1 RLEAGGRVPQQAAA
15 VRPLIAELRRLEGD
29 RRARERPRPAA
40 APLERAPVNGAAD
53 RPIGVFDSGVGGLT
67 VLRELRRQ
75 LPNES
80 TLYLGDEARMP
91 YGPREPAEVVGF
103 TREAMRWFAEAD
115 CKLVVI
121 ACNTATS
128 VALETVR
135 DEFPVP
141 TIGVIRPGAAAAL
154 TATARRAVGVLATVL
169 TVRSGAY
176 VRALRDLDPLVDV
189 AQQACPKLVP
199 LVEDGKA
206 DSPAALDAVREYVEP
221 LLTEGGV
228 VRPVVDTLLLGCTH
242 YPLLR
247 AAIEKVADRRV
258 ADLSAL
264 YKPKKITH
272 AEVMYRDI
280 GLAHAEK
287 PGQAISPQKL
297 GDLRTADAIV
307 HVVRAFSA
315 PSVPHVDGSVDPV
328 RDLST
333 V

>member
-1 RLEAGGRVPQQAAA
+1 
-15 VRPLIAELRRLEGD
+15 
-29 RRARERPRPAA
+29 
-40 APLERAPVNGAAD
+40 
-53 RPIGVFDSGVGGLT
+53 
-67 VLRELRRQ
+67 
-75 LPNES
+75 
-80 TLYLGDEARMP
+80 
-91 YGPREPAEVVGF
+91 
-103 TREAMRWFAEAD
+103 MRWFARAN

-135 DEFPVP
+135 EEFPVP

-206 DSPAALDAVREYVEP
+206 DTPEALAVVREYVDP

-247 AAIEKVADRRV
+247 AAIEKVAGRDVRV
-258 ADLSAL
+258 VDSATTTALAVREVLASHRLTQNGGPSEHAL
-264 YKPKKITH
+264 YCT
-272 AEVMYRDI
+272 
-280 GLAHAEK
+280 
-287 PGQAISPQKL
+287 
-297 GDLRTADAIV
+297 
-307 HVVRAFSA
+307 
-315 PSVPHVDGSVDPV
+315 GSVD
-328 RDLST
+328 RFRAIARAIFREDLSE
-333 V
+333 VRAASLSA